1 MPATAMF
8 PQFREIWLVDFEF
21 DFGGSHEQGEL
32 PRRFAWWLVS
42 SDLAGWSDNGGANLA
57 PNHHIQLTLGC
68 CSSPTMPALNS
79 AAI

>member
-8 PQFREIWLVDFEF
+8 SQFREIWLVDFEF

-42 SDLAGWSDNGGANLA
+42 SDLAG
-57 PNHHIQLTLGC
+57 
-68 CSSPTMPALNS
+68 
-79 AAI
+79 